1 MTRRARGDVR
11 GVLAVALAVALAAGC
26 AAIPETS
33 DVQVVGRAPA
43 TAEPP
48 APDDPAEGVDPLLL
62 VRGFIRAGDSL
73 EDAHAAAREFLTESA
88 GRSWD
93 DAAGLTVIEDGF
105 DTVFAPSPGAAAD
118 REARTVQVR
127 GRQLGRVERDASFT
141 PDGQILEV
149 RMRVV
154 RERSEWR
161 ISDPPQGLLIT
172 VSDFQQSYEQAR
184 VSFVD
189 PNRGTLVPDLRW
201 VPSRPASTL
210 PGRVLELLLA
220 GPSGTL
226 ADAVTTAL
234 PPGVRTR
241 TNVIERADGTPTV
254 DFTDLGALGPQERR
268 LVAAQ
273 VVGSLNGFVTG
284 PIRLLADGQPL
295 VAGEPEWSL
304 GEIISYLSGSVP
316 APDLPGLV
324 SYGGLVRRMDGTP
337 VDGPM
342 GSGALSVLSAASSP
356 EGEQLAAVVAR
367 PDGGPRL
374 VVGPTGKQP
383 APVQLDAVSMTR
395 PTWRPSGNE
404 VWTVL
409 NGTTVAGIGLA
420 NGGTPTAYPV
430 DAPELSRLG
439 PITDLRLSRDGVR
452 VAAVAGGRLVVATV
466 VGGPG
471 EVSIRDPR
479 VLLEGNLPPVAS
491 VDWAASETL
500 AVAAAE
506 PATVAT
512 VTVDGVLWRQLS
524 SINLTP
530 PLRALA
536 AAPGRPTVVADET
549 GLWSYSETEQVWESL
564 LGGVG
569 PAAVPF
575 YPG

>member
-1 MTRRARGDVR
+1 MIRRVRGDVR

-43 TAEPP
+43 TVEPP

-73 EDAHAAAREFLTESA
+73 EDAHAAAREYLTESA
-88 GRSWD
+88 ARSWD

-105 DTVFAPSPGAAAD
+105 DTVFAPSPGATAD
-118 REARTVQVR
+118 REMRTVQVR
-127 GRQLGRVERDASFT
+127 GRQLGRLERDASFT

-154 RERSEWR
+154 REGGEWR
-161 ISDPPQGLLIT
+161 ISHPPQGLLIT
-172 VSDFQQSYEQAR
+172 VSDFQQSYGQAR

-201 VPSRPASTL
+201 VPSRPANTL

-220 GPSGTL
+220 GPSGIL

-324 SYGGLVRRMDGTP
+324 SYGGRLRRMDGTP
-337 VDGPM
+337 VDGPA

-356 EGEQLAAVVAR
+356 DGEQLAAVVAR

-383 APVQLDAVSMTR
+383 GSVQLDAVSMTR
-395 PTWRPSGNE
+395 PTWRPSGTE
-404 VWTVL
+404 VWTVI
-409 NGTTVAGIGLA
+409 NGTTVAGVALA
-420 NGGTPTAYPV
+420 GGGTPTAYPV
-430 DAPELSRLG
+430 DAPELTRLG

-452 VAAVAGGRLVVATV
+452 VAAVVGGRLVVATV

-471 EVSIRDPR
+471 EVSVRNPR
-479 VLLEGNLPPVAS
+479 VLLEGNLAPVVS
-491 VDWAASETL
+491 VDWARSDTL

-524 SINLTP
+524 SINLTA

-536 AAPGRPTVVADET
+536 AAPGRPIVVADET

-569 PAAVPF
+569 PAAVPL